1 MKKLLFIPLLFAF
14 YIAIAQTTNPSSIIG
29 NPIKIGNLLVAQYDF
44 QDDMN
49 WDDAK
54 AACEALGKGWRLPK
68 TFELDILY
76 LNSTKIGGDYYKNFW
91 SSKIY
96 DLGKAYFLGMGEG
109 NSGYIDKFEKF
120 SVRAVKSS
128 ASSASIIGKPARIGY
143 LLVAQ
148 YDFQDDMNWDD
159 AKAACEALGK
169 GWRLPSKI
177 ELNTLYLNKA
187 RISGFLGKEKSRS
200 YWSNTEVGVDYAWC
214 MGFYEKYIGAIDKTS
229 TFSVRAVRSL

>member
-29 NPIKIGNLLVAQYDF
+29 NPIKIGNLL
-44 QDDMN
+44 
-49 WDDAK
+49 
-54 AACEALGKGWRLPK
+54 
-68 TFELDILY
+68 I
-76 LNSTKIGGDYYKNFW
+76 
-91 SSKIY
+91 
-96 DLGKAYFLGMGEG
+96 
-109 NSGYIDKFEKF
+109 
-120 SVRAVKSS
+120 
-128 ASSASIIGKPARIGY
+128 
-143 LLVAQ
+143 AQ

-187 RISGFLGKEKSRS
+187 RIGGFFGKEKSRS

-214 MGFYEKYIGAIDKTS
+214 MDFYEKYIGAMDKTIP
-229 TFSVRAVRSL
+229 FSVRAVRSL